1 MEFII
6 QYTHAIRQ
14 LTTQET
20 VLILRPTPFL
30 IYRDAPKKGI
40 VELSLTDFKG
50 YGTEEFN
57 RASII
62 LFKGFGGFKILKD
75 KRSTFSKKIY
85 YND

>member
-14 LTTQET
+14 LTTKET
-20 VLILRPTPFL
+20 VLILRPIPSL
-30 IYRDAPKKGI
+30 IYRHALEKGI
-40 VELSLTDFKG
+40 IELNLTHFKG

-75 KRSTFSKKIY
+75 KRSTFPKKIY